1 MKPVVRYRLPVLLLV
16 SLFCSLVVLSTACQL
31 RRGETSSQGVTAA
44 VTVEPSPPTVGT
56 ARLSITLKTADG
68 KPVVG
73 AKNVQVEGT
82 MTHAG
87 MQPVLATAVEQ
98 GNGVYVVDQFRFTM
112 AGDWVVIVRGTLP
125 DGRAFET
132 QAPVNGVKPAS

>member
-1 MKPVVRYRLPVLLLV
+1 MKPVVRYRLPVLLLL

-31 RRGETSSQGVTAA
+31 RRGETSSQGVTAT
-44 VTVEPSPPTVGT
+44 VTIEPSPPAVGT
-56 ARLSITLKTADG
+56 ARLSITLKTVDG

-132 QAPVNGVKPAS
+132 QTPVNGVKPAS